1 MKTRNTMS
9 DETTYPLL
17 KPLFQ
22 GKAQQY
28 RKHGRKHYSRTTTKC
43 YPTEKLQCYF
53 QNICVFFFFLF
64 NCDCVRQIQ

>member
-1 MKTRNTMS
+1 MS

-28 RKHGRKHYSRTTTKC
+28 RKHGRKHYSQTTPKC

-53 QNICVFFFFLF
+53 QNICVCFFFFLI
-64 NCDCVRQIQ
+64 VTVLGKYSESHR